1 MSENYRLFHAGPD
14 PFGRTYQVEFRWQQ
28 NAISIRHSDS
38 VDVKFEIS
46 HAEEIEEKVIAVPLP
61 DVLALAN
68 RHNRSL
74 TDAWC
79 LKLAALHLKYMIE
92 SDTDM
97 DKVLVTMSPEDLER
111 AQAGLAARRTTVRMT

>member
-1 MSENYRLFHAGPD
+1 MSENFRLFQAGPD

-46 HAEEIEEKVIAVPLP
+46 HGEDIEEKVIAIPLP
-61 DVLALAN
+61 EVLELGI
-68 RHNRSL
+68 RHDRPL

-97 DKVLVTMSPEDLER
+97 DKVLVTMSPADLER
-111 AQAGLAARRTTVRMT
+111 AQTQLGRSTAVRMT

>member
-1 MSENYRLFHAGPD
+1 MSENFRLFQAGPD
-14 PFGRTYQVEFRWQQ
+14 PFGRTYQVTFRWQQ

-46 HAEEIEEKVIAVPLP
+46 HAEDIEEKVIAIPLP
-61 DVLALAN
+61 DVLELAN
-68 RHNRSL
+68 RHDRSL

-79 LKLAALHLKYMIE
+79 LKLAAIHLKYMIE

-97 DKVLVTMSPEDLER
+97 DKVLVTMSPADLER
-111 AQAGLAARRTTVRMT
+111 AQAQLARRPTVRMT

>member
-1 MSENYRLFHAGPD
+1 MIENFRLFQAGPD

-46 HAEEIEEKVIAVPLP
+46 HGEDIEEKVIALP
-61 DVLALAN
+61 HPDMLKLAA
-68 RHNRSL
+68 RHDRPMS
-74 TDAWC
+74 DALC

-92 SDTDM
+92 TDTDM
-97 DKVLVTMSPEDLER
+97 DKVLVTATPADLER
-111 AQAGLAARRTTVRMT
+111 AIARLEQASSVQFT

>member
-1 MSENYRLFHAGPD
+1 MSENFRLFQAGPD

-46 HAEEIEEKVIAVPLP
+46 HGEDIEEKVIALPLP
-61 DVLALAN
+61 DLLDLSI
-68 RHNRSL
+68 RLDRPL

-79 LKLAALHLKYMIE
+79 LKLGALHLKYMIE

-97 DKVLVTMSPEDLER
+97 DKVLVTTAPADLER
-111 AQAGLAARRTTVRMT
+111 AHAQLGRSAVVRMT